1 MAEQPVIVGADLTPA
16 GVVAATAGCAVAG
29 GYRAPCLIVHA
40 VRQPPALSRGR
51 LVTAAGVDVLEGF
64 LEAARAALARE
75 LAPHVPPE
83 CLGDLAVRFGN
94 PAWVLREVAR
104 ETDARLLVLGGKHH
118 PAAVRWFG
126 GSTAHHVVR
135 TIDLPLLV
143 TAAPTT
149 RFERVLVAT
158 DLSEAAA
165 ATLDAARDFGALFGA
180 QLRVLTV
187 VEPLPSIPDVAV
199 QLDEGEHLR
208 YAQQELES
216 LMAGLD
222 GRGGVESSVQLGSP
236 ARTISEEAETWGAD
250 LVVVGSHGKGWV
262 DRVLLGSTTE
272 RLLNRLP
279 CSILVLPVRGA
290 SVAGAG
296 PAAA

>member
-1 MAEQPVIVGADLTPA
+1 MAERPVIVGVDATPA
-16 GVVAATAGCAVAG
+16 GVLAATVGYAVAKAS
-29 GYRAPCLIVHA
+29 RAPCRIVHA
-40 VRQPPALSRGR
+40 VRHPQGPSREQ
-51 LVTAAGVDVLEGF
+51 LQTAAGMDALERL
-64 LEAARAALARE
+64 LEAAGAALARE
-75 LAPHVPPE
+75 LAPHVPLE
-83 CLGDLAVRFGN
+83 RIEDLAVRFGN

-143 TAAPTT
+143 AAAAAS

-158 DLSEAAA
+158 DLSESATATLAAA
-165 ATLDAARDFGALFGA
+165 REFGSLFGA
-180 QLRVLTV
+180 RLRVLTV

-208 YAQQELES
+208 CAQQELAS
-216 LMAGLD
+216 LLAGLD
-222 GRGGVESSVQLGSP
+222 GGDGIESGVQLGSP
-236 ARTISEEAETWGAD
+236 ARTISEEAKTWRAD

-279 CSILVLPVRGA
+279 CSILVLPVRGPA
-290 SVAGAG
+290 VAGAG
-296 PAAA
+296 PAAG